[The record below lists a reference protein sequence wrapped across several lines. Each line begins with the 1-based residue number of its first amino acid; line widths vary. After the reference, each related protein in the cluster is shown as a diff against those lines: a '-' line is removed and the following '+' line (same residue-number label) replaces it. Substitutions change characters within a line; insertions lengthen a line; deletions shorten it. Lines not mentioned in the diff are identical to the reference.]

1 MSSPDHPPRES
12 DNWSNPDLC
21 PFCGAQLEDGGAG
34 FIDHVEESPVCKDRF
49 DAWKERIR
57 DDIGGEWGG

>member
-1 MSSPDHPPRES
+1 MSSSDHPPRDA

-21 PFCGAQLEDGGAG
+21 PFCGVRLKDGGAG
-34 FIDHVEESPVCKDRF
+34 FIDHIDEATVCRDRF
-49 DAWKERIR
+49 DAWKKRIR